1 MPIRAFDEG
10 GMKQPDLALQILNSD
25 KIESRQRLTKKER
38 AISSVKSKLHNAV
51 NCLKMSCNPQKVAY
65 WGKEVE
71 RYTNELEQL
80 KRIEVKVEAVNTTKS
95 PQLTGSKVNYY
106 LVQIPYPQREE
117 QPPYRAECEDII
129 QALGMTFDEGCLFK
143 AVWRLAAGRL
153 GNGKP
158 GQKVIYDAEK
168 MVHYAERIL
177 KKAKHEEP

>member
-1 MPIRAFDEG
+1 
-10 GMKQPDLALQILNSD
+10 MKQPDLALQILNSD
-25 KIESRQRLTKKER
+25 KIDPGLHLIEKETD
-38 AISSVKSKLHNAV
+38 INILEYKLNNAV
-51 NCLKMSCNPQKVAY
+51 ACQLSCSPDKLVY
-65 WGKEVE
+65 WGEKVK
-71 RYTNELEQL
+71 RYKHELEQL
-80 KRIEVKVEAVNTTKS
+80 KRTEVKVEIVDTTKS

-143 AVWRLAAGRL
+143 ALWRSAAGRL

-177 KKAKHEEP
+177 NKAKHEEP

>member
-1 MPIRAFDEG
+1 MTE
-10 GMKQPDLALQILNSD
+10 PDLAIQILNSD
-25 KIESRQRLTKKER
+25 KVAPGLHLTEKETD
-38 AISSVKSKLHNAV
+38 ISILEYKLNNAV
-51 NCLKMSCNPQKVAY
+51 ACQLSCSPDKLVY
-65 WGKEVE
+65 WGEQVK
-71 RYTNELEQL
+71 RYKHELEQL
-80 KRIEVKVEAVNTTKS
+80 KRTEVKVEVVDTTKS

-106 LVQIPYPQREE
+106 LVQIPHPQREE

-143 AVWRLAAGRL
+143 ALWRSAAGRL

-177 KKAKHEEP
+177 NKAKHEEP